1 MRTVSYPSDLT
12 GFQWSLIKPHLPVY
26 PGGRPRK
33 TDLRDVVDAIFY
45 ILRTGCQW
53 RYLPK
58 DFPPK
63 STVWRYFNQWRHNG
77 TLETIHDLLRR
88 KVRAAEKPYS
98 PRTSAS
104 VDSQSVDTTSGGE
117 QRGRDNA
124 KNVDGRKRHIVVDS
138 MGLLMA
144 VLVTAASID
153 DAKAA
158 AELFA
163 RLDGQPMSH
172 VKRMYAD
179 SKYHNFILYEWV
191 ETNAAWELNI
201 VQRPKDA
208 VGWVLLPIRWTV
220 ERTFAWLGRCR
231 RLSKDR
237 EKSVRSSEAFV
248 KLAMIHLMLNRLAPK
263 KRMPSSTIVR
273 RHKPTCG
280 TDTYTM
286 DSLISS
292 SGPLKSSGTTSRPSS
307 CPASSTPPGWALPDD
322 RRGNE
327 PGDRPVDLGDGH
339 ALAGD
344 ETVNE
349 FRRVGLCFLKEDRG
363 HPAVSEGPWSLR
375 RFCRRSPV
383 GAHHEP
389 VLALPHNRTRSLGVV
404 GRTEFI
410 PLLRRRSMGS
420 LKRNQRNGKHGM
432 NSVLR
437 RSHLGGA
444 RQLVCN
450 HGQTGVAAP
459 SEHGRLPPVL
469 SCAHELAGAREFVHR
484 RNEDGSERLAAQ
496 GDELRVHE

>member
-248 KLAMIHLMLNRLAPK
+248 KLAMIHLMLNRLAQK

-280 TDTYTM
+280 TDTHPDTSTASVIVSLLPDARNQPVS
-286 DSLISS
+286 DSLCVLLVPHQFVPQGSVLPNRS
-292 SGPLKSSGTTSRPSS
+292 QDQKQARQDGWDQSPQGTQSQGHAHEEEAGGDVTGMPHNGIR
-307 CPASSTPPGWALPDD
+307 TGVDD
-322 RRGNE
+322 RVTTVRLDADGRLE
-327 PGDRPVDLGDGH
+327 ELAHRLRPGH
-339 ALAGD
+339 ARQSGDQQDIPDPADPAGYVGPVKT
-344 ETVNE
+344 TVVQGCH
-349 FRRVGLCFLKEDRG
+349 REDRDN
-363 HPAVSEGPWSLR
+363 
-375 RFCRRSPV
+375 CR
-383 GAHHEP
+383 
-389 VLALPHNRTRSLGVV
+389 
-404 GRTEFI
+404 
-410 PLLRRRSMGS
+410 
-420 LKRNQRNGKHGM
+420 
-432 NSVLR
+432 
-437 RSHLGGA
+437 
-444 RQLVCN
+444 
-450 HGQTGVAAP
+450 
-459 SEHGRLPPVL
+459 
-469 SCAHELAGAREFVHR
+469 
-484 RNEDGSERLAAQ
+484 D
-496 GDELRVHE
+496 